1 MLKYIFKRIL
11 MMIPVLIG
19 VSIIVFML
27 QVLTPGDPADMA
39 LGADVTEEA
48 KDEWRESYNLND
60 PIEVQYGKYM
70 FRLITKGDLGLSYRS
85 GTSVNAEIAYRFPI
99 SFQLALYGTIVASL
113 IGVPLGIVSA
123 KHRGKILDSLSRL
136 VGIVGISI
144 PIFWFSFLMIMLFAV
159 NLGWF
164 PVSGLYSWKHWVLP
178 VVTLGVLSSASILR
192 VTRSSVLDCIS
203 QDYVRTAR
211 AKGQAEGVIT
221 KHHILRNAMIPITN
235 SIGTQFANGLGGSAI
250 IESVFVLNGLG
261 TCMVTA
267 INSRDYALLRAC
279 VLLIAVAVSVVNL
292 LIDVIYTF
300 IDPRV
305 KSRFSSGKRKEAKR
319 REVIDNVEAGEE
331 KPTGKA

>member
-1 MLKYIFKRIL
+1 MFKYIIERIL
-11 MMIPVLIG
+11 MMIPVLFG

-48 KDEWRESYNLND
+48 KEEWRESYNLND
-60 PIEVQYGKYM
+60 TIVIQYGKYM
-70 FRLITKGDLGLSYRS
+70 GKLLLKGDFGLSYRS
-85 GTSVNAEIAYRFPI
+85 GTSVNDEIAYRWPI
-99 SFQLALYGTIVASL
+99 SFRLALYGTIVASL
-113 IGVPLGIVSA
+113 IGIPLGVISA
-123 KHRGKILDSLSRL
+123 KHRGKFLDSLARL
-136 VGIVGISI
+136 VGIVGISL
-144 PIFWFSFLMIMLFAV
+144 PIFWFAFLMIMLFAV
-159 NLGWF
+159 RLGWF

-178 VVTLGVLSSASILR
+178 VVTLGILSSASILR

-203 QDYVRTAR
+203 QDYIRTAR
-211 AKGQAEGVIT
+211 AKGQTESVIT
-221 KHHILRNAMIPITN
+221 RHHILRNAMIPITN

-250 IESVFVLNGLG
+250 IESVFVLNGMG

-292 LIDVIYTF
+292 LIDIIYTF

-305 KSRFSSGKRKEAKR
+305 KSRFSSGKKKVVKE
-319 REVIDNVEAGEE
+319 V
-331 KPTGKA
+331 

>member
-1 MLKYIFKRIL
+1 MLKYIIERII
-11 MMIPVLIG
+11 MMIPVLFG

-48 KDEWRESYNLND
+48 KEEWREAYNLND
-60 PIEVQYGKYM
+60 PIVVQYGKYM
-70 FRLITKGDLGLSYRS
+70 GKLLFKGDFGLSYRS
-85 GTSVNAEIAYRFPI
+85 GSSVNEEIAYRWPI
-99 SFQLALYGTIVASL
+99 SFQLALYGTIIASL
-113 IGVPLGIVSA
+113 IGIPLGIISA
-123 KHRGKILDSLSRL
+123 KHRGKFLDSLARL
-136 VGIVGISI
+136 VGIVGISL
-144 PIFWFSFLMIMLFAV
+144 PIFWFAFLMIMLFAV
-159 NLGWF
+159 KLGWF

-178 VVTLGVLSSASILR
+178 VLTLGILSSASILR

-203 QDYVRTAR
+203 QDYIRTAR
-211 AKGQAEGVIT
+211 AKGQTEGVIT
-221 KHHILRNAMIPITN
+221 RHHILRNAMIPITN

-250 IESVFVLNGLG
+250 IESVFVLNGMG

-292 LIDVIYTF
+292 LIDIVYTF

-305 KSRFSSGKRKEAKR
+305 KSRFSSSKKKVVKE
-319 REVIDNVEAGEE
+319 V
-331 KPTGKA
+331 